1 MASVA
6 YQQTP
11 VGNTEIGTRI
21 MVAGILFQLA
31 AIVVF
36 STLFIW
42 VILQGLKSRGEV
54 LKELKVRLVI
64 GATCISVLVLV
75 IRAIYRTIELLQ
87 GWEGYLI
94 TTEAYFLALDG
105 AMMVICVAVFN
116 FARPGWADPWKRKTT
131 SGHVSEQD
139 VDERVV
145 PMQQQK

>member
-11 VGNTEIGTRI
+11 VGNTELGTRI

-31 AIVVF
+31 AIIVF
-36 STLFIW
+36 VSLFVW
-42 VILQGLKSRGEV
+42 VIMKGLKSRGEV
-54 LKELKVRLVI
+54 LAERKVQLVI
-64 GATCISVLVLV
+64 AATCISVLSLV

-105 AMMVICVAVFN
+105 AMMVLAVAVFN
-116 FARPGWADPWKRKTT
+116 IARPGWSEHWKKQTEQF
-131 SGHVSEQD
+131 SEQE
-139 VDERVV
+139 VAESGVS
-145 PMQQQK
+145 MQ